1 MDSRWIVVVGAG
13 SVGSTV
19 VEGLVRSGYRRVKII
34 DLDIVSRTS
43 LDRSPVYTLSDIN
56 LFKVEALRRHI
67 YSVDPTAEI
76 RLYPYMLTENNFT
89 RVFRDASLVIDTSNT
104 RDTTELVLHGAGSL
118 GIPVLSLVGGEE
130 GYRVLMNTGSRQDV
144 EQVYNGL
151 EGQPSIARV
160 FQMASEALE
169 KVGGR
174 LGKRV
179 HRYPRPEGSFR
190 YMGIDDTFFFTP
202 DERVSIDIEGLT
214 REVARRYILLRR
226 GDVGL
231 VFEVDRDVI
240 AGVTYAGGLMVKGG
254 DLDMAEDLA
263 RNLVDDVIYKYVV
276 E

>member
-13 SVGSTV
+13 SVGSIV

-179 HRYPRPEGSFR
+179 YSYPRPEGSFR
-190 YMGIDDTFFFTP
+190 YMGIEDTFFFTP